1 MNLEHIKGKTTIM
14 IFLNEKNENW
24 IGMNSTATEL
34 RLLSK
39 INSMLKYSREYDL
52 CWSEDSEWLSNF
64 IKWIV
69 FIDTRL
75 QRVHSHDDLV
85 I

>member
-1 MNLEHIKGKTTIM
+1 MNLEHIKGKTTNM
-14 IFLNEKNENW
+14 IFLHEKNENW

-52 CWSEDSEWLSNF
+52 FGQKILSDYRILSSELF
-64 IKWIV
+64 
-69 FIDTRL
+69 L
-75 QRVHSHDDLV
+75 
-85 I
+85 